1 MKISTKIQA
10 RLVPT
15 SLMRLTAGAM
25 LAVLTAGCVTGGGG
39 DCPKTAVL
47 QASTNIGDEPRRSTQ
62 ARESLLGEMRDRR
75 IERQSGRA
83 R

>member
-25 LAVLTAGCVTGGGG
+25 LAVLTAGRVTNGGG
-39 DCPKTAVL
+39 DSSKPAVL
-47 QASTNIGDEPRRSTQ
+47 QASTKIGDEPRRSAQ